1 MKMKL
6 NQWMKLSVLTAIVGL
21 TGCNESTINC
31 NSDGAKVLALQV
43 VNQHVGWAMYEQ
55 LENVRTQSQNAERGV
70 YLCAAEATGKAGSVT
85 VIYSVQLTD
94 DKKSFV
100 VTLLNG

>member
-6 NQWMKLSVLTAIVGL
+6 NQWMKLSVLTAMIGL
-21 TGCNESTINC
+21 TGCNESTVNC
-31 NSDGAKVLALQV
+31 NSDGAKALALQV

-55 LENVRTQSQNAERGV
+55 LENVRTQRQNTQRGV
-70 YLCAAEATGKAGSVT
+70 YLCAAEATGKAGAVT